1 MLCDIAKIIGCKTIG
16 DWAIRI
22 CETSNIANTKIAKNV
37 VNLALSCTQAPN
49 DLAVAQDM
57 ALELIKTTG
66 SETYRIINNST
77 ETVISSVILQFL
89 ESVLADMDRISMK
102 MKTCF
107 TSAYKGIQ
115 MDDNGIH
122 KSHLTL
128 EETLYHRAEAVM
140 ELLSSFVV
148 MNLKGKLNH
157 SIFYLLS

>member
-1 MLCDIAKIIGCKTIG
+1 MGFEKQVN
-16 DWAIRI
+16 
-22 CETSNIANTKIAKNV
+22 TSIKNMVGSTKKR
-37 VNLALSCTQAPN
+37 P
-49 DLAVAQDM
+49 
-57 ALELIKTTG
+57 G
-66 SETYRIINNST
+66 RSETYKIINNST
-77 ETVISSVILQFL
+77 ETVLSLVILQFL
-89 ESVLADMDRISMK
+89 ESIIADMDRISMK

-128 EETLYHRAEAVM
+128 EETLYQRAEAVM